1 MALGSTTRSGSYSPL
16 VRPRIAGYLSV
27 VLGAAAWV
35 FGVAGYSPAL
45 IVAVVLW
52 LLGAVLL
59 IIASRRSRTEND
71 DATPQRP
78 D

>member
-1 MALGSTTRSGSYSPL
+1 M
-16 VRPRIAGYLSV
+16 
-27 VLGAAAWV
+27 LGAAAWV

-45 IVAVVLW
+45 FVAVVLW

-59 IIASRRSRTEND
+59 IVASRRSRTEDD